1 MEEEREYTCFVLSG
15 SGSYCYIVHRLRRLG
30 KSASGK
36 DTIGLMQMH
45 QVPWPTLALFIA
57 ILIEIVGGVCLLI
70 GAFLY
75 PTVMALFAYIVLVTV
90 FIPLQDALKNQG
102 RESAVPL
109 IGSNI
114 AILGSLVLVLAL
126 KGVLMSNV

>member
-1 MEEEREYTCFVLSG
+1 MNTHALFVVGRDLIAISF
-15 SGSYCYIVHRLRRLG
+15 IVSALG
-30 KSASGK
+30 KASKWK
-36 DTIGLMQMH
+36 DTVGLMQMH
-45 QVPWPTLALFIA
+45 QMPWPTLALTIA

-70 GAFLY
+70 GTFLY
-75 PTVMALFAYIVLVTV
+75 PTVIALFAYVVLATA

-114 AILGSLVLVLAL
+114 AILGGLVLVLAL
-126 KGVLMSNV
+126 KGF

>member
-1 MEEEREYTCFVLSG
+1 VNTHALFVVGRGLIAISF
-15 SGSYCYIVHRLRRLG
+15 IVSAIG
-30 KSASGK
+30 KASNWK

-45 QVPWPTLALFIA
+45 RMPWPTLGLTSA

-70 GAFLY
+70 GTFLY
-75 PTVMALFAYIVLVTV
+75 PTVIALFAYVSLATA

-102 RESAVPL
+102 RESAVPV

-114 AILGSLVLVLAL
+114 TILGGLVLVLAL
-126 KGVLMSNV
+126 KGF

>member
-1 MEEEREYTCFVLSG
+1 MASA
-15 SGSYCYIVHRLRRLG
+15 LG
-30 KSASGK
+30 KVSKWK

-70 GAFLY
+70 GTFLY
-75 PTVMALFAYIVLVTV
+75 PTVIALFAYVVLVTA
-90 FIPLQDALKNQG
+90 FIPFQDALKNQG

>member
-1 MEEEREYTCFVLSG
+1 MNTHSLFVAGRSLIAISFIA
-15 SGSYCYIVHRLRRLG
+15 SALG
-30 KSASGK
+30 KVSKWK

-45 QVPWPTLALFIA
+45 QVPWPTLGLIIT
-57 ILIEIVGGVCLLI
+57 ILIEVAGGGCLLV
-70 GAFLY
+70 GTLLY
-75 PTVMALFAYIVLVTV
+75 PTVMALFAYVVLVAA

-114 AILGSLVLVLAL
+114 AILGGLVLLLAL
-126 KGVLMSNV
+126 KAF